1 MNKEINN
8 EAESTTRD
16 EIEHLLWNSL
26 YGFDDIYIRPFLQS
40 YKRSSNK
47 EGDLNYLKYQSNVTQ
62 KLSIISSVEFK
73 MIVAKVLNFIK
84 SEFENNIGILTEL
97 SKQEEAVQIIVKD
110 DEKFNVFL
118 RGIKVMFLVIENYKF
133 SLEIVSKLDTEF

>member
-1 MNKEINN
+1 
-8 EAESTTRD
+8 
-16 EIEHLLWNSL
+16 
-26 YGFDDIYIRPFLQS
+26 
-40 YKRSSNK
+40 
-47 EGDLNYLKYQSNVTQ
+47 
-62 KLSIISSVEFK
+62 

-84 SEFENNIGILTEL
+84 SEFENNIAILTEL
-97 SKQEEAVQIIVKD
+97 SKQDEAVQIIVKD